1 MRCISDAA
9 GENGAMNA
17 PAARGAHLR
26 RASGKFAL
34 GGGWLSRLL
43 AGSFQR
49 ALDRMDAGFARG
61 QLDATL
67 PDGTTRRLGGR
78 RDGPR
83 AEIALR
89 NWRPLVRLGLSGSAG
104 FAQSNFDGDWSSPD
118 ATALFELF
126 MLNRVELGEIAR
138 GNPLGRTINRLVRAL
153 QANTREGARRNIA
166 FHYDLGNDFY
176 AAWLDETMTYS
187 SAIYAEGDSLADAQR
202 RKVRTLLDK
211 LGMKP
216 GDHLLEIGC
225 GWGGLAE
232 IAARDYGVRVTGI
245 TLSAEQLA
253 YAEARIARAGLS
265 DRVRFE
271 LRDYRD
277 VTETYDHVAS
287 VEMFEAVGQEFWRP
301 YMAAVRKALEPGGRA
316 AIQVITIDE
325 AVFDDYAR
333 GADFIQTY
341 VFPGGMLP
349 SEPRFRDAA
358 EAERLR
364 WVGATHHGGDYAR
377 TLHAWRNRY
386 DAARAEGRL
395 PDGFDA
401 AFDAIWRLYL
411 MYCEGGFR
419 SGGIDVIQATLER
432 PI

>member
-1 MRCISDAA
+1 
-9 GENGAMNA
+9 MNA
-17 PAARGAHLR
+17 SPGRGTHLTRER
-26 RASGKFAL
+26 RRFAL
-34 GGGWLSRLL
+34 GEGWLSRLL
-43 AGSFQR
+43 AGSFQH
-49 ALDRMDAGFARG
+49 ALDAIDGGIARG
-61 QLDATL
+61 RLDATL
-67 PDGTTRRLGGR
+67 PDGRTRRLGGR
-78 RDGPR
+78 ADGPG
-83 AEIALR
+83 AEITLR
-89 NWRPLVRLGLSGSAG
+89 NWRPLVRLAVGGSAG

-118 ATALFELF
+118 PVALFELF
-126 MLNRVELGEIAR
+126 MLNRAELGAAGR
-138 GNPLGRTINRLVRAL
+138 GGALGRTVGRLVRAL

-187 SAIYAEGDSLADAQR
+187 SAIHDRGDDLAAAQR

-211 LGMKP
+211 LGLKP

-232 IAARDYGVRVTGI
+232 IAARDHGVRVTGI

-265 DRVRFE
+265 DRVTFQ

-277 VTETYDHVAS
+277 VRETFDHVAS
-287 VEMFEAVGQEFWRP
+287 VEMFEAVGQAFWRP
-301 YMAAVRKALEPGGRA
+301 YMAAVRRALKPGGRA
-316 AIQVITIDE
+316 AIQVIAIDE
-325 AVFDDYAR
+325 AIFDAYAS

-349 SEPRFRDAA
+349 SEPRFRASA
-358 EAERLR
+358 EAERLL
-364 WVGATHHGGDYAR
+364 WKGATHHGPDYAR
-377 TLHAWRNRY
+377 TLHEWRRRY

-395 PDGFDA
+395 PPGFDER
-401 AFDAIWRLYL
+401 FDSIWRLYL

-419 SGGIDVIQATLER
+419 SGGIDVIQATLAR
-432 PI
+432 AD